1 MATIPLDEKFIG
13 LSASVDTTQKRSEL
27 INEQSQAYTMQD
39 IIDTV
44 GGGPAY
50 KVYTALLSQSGTNN
64 PTVIVLEN
72 TMVNPVT
79 VARQSAGNYTVSCN
93 DFNFFTVNKTAI
105 SAISPNANGPIIRTA
120 VNNPTTFRIETYN
133 NSITQPYS
141 VSSDDVLNRSMVE
154 VRVYP

>member
-44 GGGPAY
+44 PSGPAY

-79 VARQSAGNYTVSCN
+79 IERQSAGNYTVSCN

-141 VSSDDVLNRSMVE
+141 VSSDNVLNLSMVE
-154 VRVYP
+154 IRVYP